1 MAKKK
6 KKTSKKNNYAISKTN
21 KTLIAKSEALKKI
34 TEHIRDYLT
43 LTLTIPLGNT
53 ALKKVHTNQW
63 LFTNLPKEFD
73 LANWTIIADA
83 LNSNQNRFGK
93 TVKNKWYIES
103 CDTTVEVGGKAEMKL
118 KLNPFASS
126 LNSYSEAVRSMQKAY
141 TDAKAKKNNNNNKTN
156 KNKNKNKTNA
166 IVNGKNTSL
175 RGGEGKFINDLVKK
189 VCGNE
194 TDPLEKAKLIHEH
207 IRKRQH
213 YSYYTDSHHWSAKS
227 CYENITHLNCADMS
241 RLTRAMMASAGINCY
256 VVHATCHYYTVL
268 KINGKLYCSD
278 NASSNSTGREFN
290 KYWKGSSCR
299 DPGAT
304 VWFKGKSSYYAV
316 CGKNP
321 CS

>member
-1 MAKKK
+1 M
-6 KKTSKKNNYAISKTN
+6 
-21 KTLIAKSEALKKI
+21 
-34 TEHIRDYLT
+34 
-43 LTLTIPLGNT
+43 
-53 ALKKVHTNQW
+53 HTNQW

-103 CDTTVEVGGKAEMKL
+103 NDISVEAGGKAEMKL

-175 RGGEGKFINDLVKK
+175 KGGEGKFINDLVKK
-189 VCGNE
+189 ICGNE

-207 IRKRQH
+207 LRKRQH
-213 YSYYTDSHHWSAKS
+213 YSYYADSRHWSAKS

-290 KYWKGSSCR
+290 KYWQGSSCES
-299 DPGAT
+299 GTT